1 MIETKLAPG
10 FLNIITNS
18 ADARDILE
26 CTRAVSFLITIF
38 ETDTALNTEA
48 KASEIKNLVLELHNS
63 HMLDKLLP
71 VPGSCYE
78 DIGGSECMPGTRVGV
93 LAELMAWATDPDSPP
108 IYLLTGMAG
117 AGKSAIARSFA
128 RLLHG
133 QMFLGASFFCSRASE
148 TRSNVAGIIP
158 SIAFHLAL
166 HSPPYAQALID
177 AIKKAP
183 GVSFN
188 LRTPDFQF
196 GTLIMDPSPS
206 LSQESQIPVIIIDAL
221 DECSSFNA
229 VRDLLRVLIRSSK
242 GVRVKFFITSRP
254 EPHIETAFNPEV
266 VARRLRLRDV
276 EHDIVA
282 ADIEKYLRKN
292 LTDVARRIN
301 SPGWPSDTEMK
312 NLIHRTGQLFIFAFT
327 AVQYLSAE
335 YLSHNEI
342 QKRLHNIL
350 STSSATKIQTAQ
362 IDTLYGQIVDAAWN
376 GKEPGEITDRRNALS
391 TIICL
396 REPLSLSAISRVREE
411 DPENLKLVLADF
423 HSVIDIPSSL
433 ESPVIIFHASF
444 PDYMTDRHRS
454 GHNRL
459 DTQAHHVVLA
469 LRCIKCMNLMLH
481 QNLCGIKR
489 ADSNTFI
496 AENVVSRSIPAYLR
510 YASIYWG
517 THLSLVPLGAVDSTL
532 ISELA
537 ILSKTHILH
546 WIECLSLVGKLHVA
560 VDCLQA
566 AILFT
571 SRHNCPEIRNQMDEV
586 RRMIPQIFKFASVY
600 PLEVYHSALEWLPA
614 ESQIRKTY
622 HTNKSRCVYGLQQQ
636 WDICEQVFAQSDECN
651 SVAFSLDG
659 VYLVSAGNDKK
670 ATVWRVGTGQ
680 MQRELLG
687 HSGSVLSVAFSPD
700 GAHIASGSDDKT
712 IRIWN
717 IETGETEQELVG
729 RSGWVLSVAFSP
741 DGAHIASG
749 SSNNTVRIWNVKT
762 REMEWELAGHSKSVH
777 AVAFSPDGAHIAS
790 GSADKTV
797 RIWNVKTGEMEREL
811 AGHSDWVRSV
821 AFSLDG
827 AHIASGSDDKT
838 FRIWN
843 VKTGETVR
851 ELAGHFDS
859 VHSLAFSPDGAH
871 IASGSDDNTVRIWNV
886 KTGETV
892 RELAGHFDSVCSVA
906 FSPDGA
912 HIASG
917 SYDRTVRIWNVEI
930 GETERDLAGHSS
942 WVYSVAFSP
951 DGARIASGSDDHT
964 IRIWNV
970 ETGETERELA
980 GHSGW
985 VRSVAISPDGAHIA
999 SGSDDKTV
1007 QIWNIETGETERELA
1022 GHSKAVR
1029 SVAFS
1034 PDGAHIASGSAD
1046 KTVRIW
1052 NVETGETVW
1061 ELAGHSDWV
1070 FSVASSP
1077 DGAHIASGS
1086 ADKTVRIWK
1095 VETGET
1101 VWELVGHSDSVRSV
1115 AFSQDG
1121 AHIASGSYDR
1131 TIRIW
1136 NVETG
1141 DLKEE
1146 LKEVV
1151 PDWPTSPETI
1161 FHLPES
1167 DRAIC
1172 KLAHDGDGGEH
1183 LLLHSQSDVIH
1194 NRLWIWSDYRH
1205 TVTCSAFQ
1213 GTRACIG
1220 YKSGRVVF
1228 VDLAQW

>member
-1 MIETKLAPG
+1 
-10 FLNIITNS
+10 
-18 ADARDILE
+18 
-26 CTRAVSFLITIF
+26 
-38 ETDTALNTEA
+38 
-48 KASEIKNLVLELHNS
+48 
-63 HMLDKLLP
+63 MLDKLLP

-166 HSPPYAQALID
+166 HSPPYAQAVID

-229 VRDLLRVLIRSSK
+229 VRDLLRVLIRSSN

-254 EPHIETAFNPEV
+254 EPHIETAFKPEV

-292 LTDVARRIN
+292 LAHVARRIN

-350 STSSATKIQTAQ
+350 SASSATKIQTAQ

-376 GKEPGEITDRRNALS
+376 GKEPGEITDRQNALS

-489 ADSNTFI
+489 ADSNTLI
-496 AENVVSRSIPAYLR
+496 AENVVNRSIPAYLR
-510 YASIYWG
+510 YASIHWG

-546 WIECLSLVGKLHVA
+546 WLECLSLLGKLHIA

-571 SRHNCPEIRNQMDEV
+571 SRQNCPEIRNLMDEV

-600 PLEVYHSALEWLPA
+600 PLEVYHSALEWLPTR
-614 ESQIRKTY
+614 SQIRKTY
-622 HTNKSRCVYGLQQQ
+622 HTNKSQCVYGLQHQ
-636 WDICEQVFAQSDECN
+636 WDICEQVLAQSGGCN

-659 VYLVSAGNDKK
+659 VYLVSACNDNK

-687 HSGSVLSVAFSPD
+687 HSELVRSVAFSPD
-700 GAHIASGSDDKT
+700 GAHIVSGSNDKT

-717 IETGETEQELVG
+717 VETGETVRELAGHSDFVC
-729 RSGWVLSVAFSP
+729 SVAFSP
-741 DGAHIASG
+741 DGVRIASG
-749 SSNNTVRIWNVKT
+749 SVNRTI
-762 REMEWELAGHSKSVH
+762 
-777 AVAFSPDGAHIAS
+777 
-790 GSADKTV
+790 

-811 AGHSDWVRSV
+811 AGHSDFVCSV
-821 AFSLDG
+821 AFSPDGVRIASGSADRTIRIWNVKNGETERELAGHSDVVNSVAFSPDG
-827 AHIASGSDDKT
+827 AHVASGSDDHII
-838 FRIWN
+838 RIWN
-843 VKTGETVR
+843 IETGETER
-851 ELAGHFDS
+851 ELAGHSNWVRS
-859 VHSLAFSPDGAH
+859 VAFSPDGAH

-886 KTGETV
+886 ET
-892 RELAGHFDSVCSVA
+892 REM
-906 FSPDGA
+906 
-912 HIASG
+912 
-917 SYDRTVRIWNVEI
+917 
-930 GETERDLAGHSS
+930 ERELAGHSS

-951 DGARIASGSDDHT
+951 DGAHIASGSVDKT

-980 GHSGW
+980 GHSN
-985 VRSVAISPDGAHIA
+985 
-999 SGSDDKTV
+999 
-1007 QIWNIETGETERELA
+1007 Q
-1022 GHSKAVR
+1022 VR

-1046 KTVRIW
+1046 ETVRIW
-1052 NVETGETVW
+1052 NVETGETVR
-1061 ELAGHSDWV
+1061 ELAGHSSWV
-1070 FSVASSP
+1070 YSVAFSP

-1086 ADKTVRIWK
+1086 ADNTVRIWN

-1101 VWELVGHSDSVRSV
+1101 EWELVGHSNRVRSV
-1115 AFSQDG
+1115 AFSPDG
-1121 AHIASGSYDR
+1121 AHIASGSADD
-1131 TIRIW
+1131 TVRIW

-1141 DLKEE
+1141 ETEWELAGHSGWVHSVAFSPDGAHIASGSNDTTIRIWNIETGETEQELAGHPDRVHSVAFSLDGAHIASGSDDEIMRIWNVATGDLEEE
-1146 LKEVV
+1146 LEEVA
-1151 PDWPTSPETI
+1151 PDWCTSPETI

-1172 KLAHDGDGGEH
+1172 KLARDGDGGEH
-1183 LLLHSQSDVIH
+1183 LLLHSQSEAIH

-1205 TVTCSAFQ
+1205 DVTCSTFQ

-1220 YKSGRVVF
+1220 YGSGHVVF

>member
-1 MIETKLAPG
+1 
-10 FLNIITNS
+10 
-18 ADARDILE
+18 
-26 CTRAVSFLITIF
+26 
-38 ETDTALNTEA
+38 
-48 KASEIKNLVLELHNS
+48 
-63 HMLDKLLP
+63 MLDKLLP

-133 QMFLGASFFCSRASE
+133 QMFLGASFICSRASE

-166 HSPPYAQALID
+166 HSPPYAQAVID

-229 VRDLLRVLIRSSK
+229 VRDLLRVLIRSSN

-254 EPHIETAFNPEV
+254 EPHIETAFKPEV

-292 LTDVARRIN
+292 LAHVARRIN

-342 QKRLHNIL
+342 RKRLHNIL
-350 STSSATKIQTAQ
+350 SASSATKIQTAQ

-376 GKEPGEITDRRNALS
+376 GKEPGEIADRRNALS

-444 PDYMTDRHRS
+444 PDYMTDRSRS

-469 LRCIKCMNLMLH
+469 LRCIKCMNLVLH
-481 QNLCGIKR
+481 KNLCDIKR
-489 ADSNTFI
+489 ADSNSLI
-496 AENVVSRSIPAYLR
+496 AKDVVNGSIPAYLQ
-510 YASIYWG
+510 YAAIYWG

-546 WIECLSLVGKLHVA
+546 WLECLSLLGKLHIA

-571 SRHNCPEIRNQMDEV
+571 SRHNCPEIRNLMDEV

-600 PLEVYHSALEWLPA
+600 PLEVYHSALEWLPPG
-614 ESQIRKTY
+614 SQIRKTY
-622 HTNKSRCVYGLQQQ
+622 HTNKSRCVYGLQHQ
-636 WDICEQVFAQSDECN
+636 WEICEQ
-651 SVAFSLDG
+651 
-659 VYLVSAGNDKK
+659 
-670 ATVWRVGTGQ
+670 
-680 MQRELLG
+680 RELVG
-687 HSGSVLSVAFSPD
+687 HSHWVQSVAFSPD
-700 GAHIASGSDDKT
+700 GAHIASGSTDT
-712 IRIWN
+712 SI
-717 IETGETEQELVG
+717 
-729 RSGWVLSVAFSP
+729 
-741 DGAHIASG
+741 
-749 SSNNTVRIWNVKT
+749 RIWNVKT
-762 REMEWELAGHSKSVH
+762 GETERELVGHSHWVH
-777 AVAFSPDGAHIAS
+777 SVAFSPDGAHIAS
-790 GSADKTV
+790 GSADRTI
-797 RIWNVKTGEMEREL
+797 RIWNVKTGEMERKLKGQSE
-811 AGHSDWVRSV
+811 SVR
-821 AFSLDG
+821 
-827 AHIASGSDDKT
+827 
-838 FRIWN
+838 
-843 VKTGETVR
+843 
-851 ELAGHFDS
+851 
-859 VHSLAFSPDGAH
+859 
-871 IASGSDDNTVRIWNV
+871 
-886 KTGETV
+886 
-892 RELAGHFDSVCSVA
+892 SVA

-917 SYDRTVRIWNVEI
+917 SADNTVRIWNI
-930 GETERDLAGHSS
+930 
-942 WVYSVAFSP
+942 
-951 DGARIASGSDDHT
+951 
-964 IRIWNV
+964 
-970 ETGETERELA
+970 ETGETEQELA
-980 GHSGW
+980 GHSGL
-985 VRSVAISPDGAHIA
+985 VRSVAFSPDGAHIA
-999 SGSDDKTV
+999 SGSADNTVRIWSIETGETTRELAGHSGLVHSVAFSLDGAHIVSGSKDKTIR
-1007 QIWNIETGETERELA
+1007 IWNIETGETARELV
-1022 GHSKAVR
+1022 GHSDWVR

-1061 ELAGHSDWV
+1061 ELAGHSNQV
-1070 FSVASSP
+1070 CSVAFSP

-1086 ADKTVRIWK
+1086 ADKTIRIWK

-1101 VWELVGHSDSVRSV
+1101 ERELTGHSGWVHSV
-1115 AFSQDG
+1115 AFSPDG
-1121 AHIASGSYDR
+1121 VYIVSGSGDE

-1136 NVETG
+1136 NVATG
-1141 DLKEE
+1141 DLEEE
-1146 LKEVV
+1146 LEEVA
-1151 PDWPTSPETI
+1151 PGTKFHFTI
-1161 FHLPES
+1161 HLEIVLTIL
-1167 DRAIC
+1167 R
-1172 KLAHDGDGGEH
+1172 
-1183 LLLHSQSDVIH
+1183 
-1194 NRLWIWSDYRH
+1194 R
-1205 TVTCSAFQ
+1205 
-1213 GTRACIG
+1213 
-1220 YKSGRVVF
+1220 
-1228 VDLAQW
+1228 LAQITRDHFPPAGVGSSHVQIGT